1 MPRVYFPGRETRA
14 FVIFEPE
21 TKRFM
26 AHRLSYFDQFRLSML
41 SFLGMTVLAI
51 LTNKV
56 TDGTAPRWVYVLY
69 VVVVLVVFFIEARRT
84 SDALDKE
91 QAADEQFDRV
101 DDTTQK
107 THKNVEKLLENA
119 FKRVPPEKWLTDS
132 VAPPHPFFGRINEL
146 ADIRKALEEGRTA
159 VLVNGIGGIGKT
171 SLAARFAA
179 ERADFYSRVA
189 WLTVSSSIGSAIVGK
204 LAEPLGLY
212 ERVRELDPKS
222 YETEGAAMVLRALK
236 NLEGQKLLILDNAND
251 ADDLLHWRNRLQSA
265 GCHVLVTSR
274 ATLDGWDPIRV
285 DELSVDEA
293 RALFRKH
300 AKLDETQAD
309 DATID
314 RILQKIERHTLL
326 TELLAKSAE
335 KSRIS
340 LAELENRLANTD
352 FLSDE
357 ALSRR
362 AIDTGQHGQSV
373 EDRAKQAKLDAYL
386 DFIFEE
392 MTVLPEGQKNALR
405 AFALLPPAIFFEEA
419 FLEKNLFGTLGL
431 PFQLDDIER
440 LVQAGWLVGPGQGAS
455 VVQYAMHPLVGRLV
469 FRKLGVGLDFA
480 LPFIGFVGK
489 AVNYDSLDPQSD
501 LFEKREKQRLAE
513 HLALRFEKGKA
524 GKLSY
529 LLNGLAILEKNFGEY
544 AAAKNH
550 FRKALDMN
558 IALHGEAHSEVAAS
572 QSNLAGVL
580 HDLGE
585 LAEARDLLRAALSS
599 DLSNFGENH
608 PRVALRRSNLAMV
621 LKDLGELAE
630 ARDLMRA
637 ALSSDLSNFGESHPK
652 VAVSRSNLA
661 IVLQDLGELA
671 EARDLLRAALSSDL
685 SNFGESHP
693 VVAVSRS
700 NLGLVL
706 QDLGELAEARDLMRA
721 ALSSDLS
728 NFSENHP
735 VVAALRSNLAIVL
748 QDLGELE
755 EARELLQVA
764 LNSKQNLFGKN
775 HPTIGITL
783 VNLAVVERQL
793 GEKATARERM
803 LAAQHIFLKNFGP
816 EHPHSK
822 ITADW
827 LRRWEQEG

>member
-1 MPRVYFPGRETRA
+1 
-14 FVIFEPE
+14 
-21 TKRFM
+21 
-26 AHRLSYFDQFRLSML
+26 ML

-84 SDALDKE
+84 LDALEKE

-171 SLAARFAA
+171 SLAAKFAA

-251 ADDLLHWRNRLQSA
+251 ADDLLNWRNRLQSA

-314 RILQKIERHTLL
+314 RILQKIGRHTLL

-392 MTVLPEGQKNALR
+392 MTVLPESQKNALR

-440 LVQAGWLVGPGQGAS
+440 LVQAGWLVGPGQDAS

-489 AVNYDSLDPQSD
+489 AVNYNNLDPQSD

-513 HLALRFEKGKA
+513 HLVHRFEKEKT
-524 GKLSY
+524 GKLSF

-550 FRKALDMN
+550 FRKALDVN
-558 IALHGEAHSEVAAS
+558 IALYGEAHSEVANS
-572 QSNLAGVL
+572 RSNLATVL
-580 HDLGE
+580 QDLGE
-585 LAEARDLLRAALSS
+585 LAEARDLLRAALAS
-599 DLSNFGENH
+599 DLLKFDESH
-608 PRVALRRSNLAMV
+608 PMVALRRSNLATILQDLGELAEARDLMRAALASDLLNFGENHPKVAVRRSNLALV

-637 ALSSDLSNFGESHPK
+637 ALDSYLSNFG
-652 VAVSRSNLA
+652 
-661 IVLQDLGELA
+661 
-671 EARDLLRAALSSDL
+671 
-685 SNFGESHP
+685 
-693 VVAVSRS
+693 
-700 NLGLVL
+700 
-706 QDLGELAEARDLMRA
+706 
-721 ALSSDLS
+721 
-728 NFSENHP
+728 ENHP
-735 VVAALRSNLAIVL
+735 VVATLRSNLAIVL

-755 EARELLQVA
+755 EARELLQAA
-764 LNSKQNLFGKN
+764 LNSEQNLFGKN

-783 VNLAVVERQL
+783 ANLAILEWQL
-793 GEKATARERM
+793 GEKAAARERM
-803 LAAQHIFLKNFGP
+803 LAVQDIFLINFGP
-816 EHPHSK
+816 EHPHSQRV
-822 ITADW
+822 ADW

>member
-1 MPRVYFPGRETRA
+1 
-14 FVIFEPE
+14 
-21 TKRFM
+21 
-26 AHRLSYFDQFRLSML
+26 ML
-41 SFLGMTVLAI
+41 SFLGMTVLGV

-107 THKNVEKLLENA
+107 THKNVKKLLENA
-119 FKRVPPEKWLTDS
+119 FKRVPAEKWLTDS
-132 VAPPHPFFGRINEL
+132 VAPPHPFFGRVKEL

-171 SLAARFAA
+171 SLAAKFAA

-251 ADDLLHWRNRLQSA
+251 ADELLNWRNRLQSA

-419 FLEKNLFGTLGL
+419 FLEKNLFDTLGL

-440 LVQAGWLVGPGQGAS
+440 LVQAGWLVGPGQDAS

-480 LPFIGFVGK
+480 LPFIDFVGK

-513 HLALRFEKGKA
+513 HLVHRFEKEKTGE
-524 GKLSY
+524 LSY
-529 LLNGLAILEKNFGEY
+529 LLDRLATLEQNFGEY

-550 FRKALDMN
+550 FRKALDMD
-558 IALHGEAHSEVAAS
+558 IALYGEAHSVVA
-572 QSNLAGVL
+572 
-580 HDLGE
+580 
-585 LAEARDLLRAALSS
+585 SS
-599 DLSNFGENH
+599 
-608 PRVALRRSNLAMV
+608 RSNLAMI
-621 LKDLGELAE
+621 LKNLGELAD

-637 ALSSDLSNFGESHPK
+637 ALASDLLKFGESHTR
-652 VAVSRSNLA
+652 VAAYRSNLA

-671 EARDLLRAALSSDL
+671 EARDLLRAALASDLSNFGENHPAVAIRRSNLAMVLQDLGELVEARDLLRAALASDL
-685 SNFGESHP
+685 SNFGESHQT
-693 VVAVSRS
+693 VAVRRS
-700 NLGLVL
+700 NLAMVL
-706 QDLGELAEARDLMRA
+706 KDLGELAEAR
-721 ALSSDLS
+721 
-728 NFSENHP
+728 
-735 VVAALRSNLAIVL
+735 
-748 QDLGELE
+748 
-755 EARELLQVA
+755 ELLQTA
-764 LNSKQNLFGKN
+764 LNSKLNLFGKI

-793 GEKATARERM
+793 GEKAAARERM

-822 ITADW
+822 IVADW
-827 LRRWEQEG
+827 LRHWEQEG